1 MRARTIGY
9 RISRFFRYANATVSL
24 VAVVG
29 VCFWAGSLA
38 SLHRSLPTQL
48 RTGRYQPRLTT
59 EIYSTELHPDG
70 HETHTLLGQVYK
82 ENRQLVSLRAIPL
95 HLQQATVA
103 VEDRRFYQHRGIS
116 PRDMLRAAWINLRS
130 RRITQGAS
138 TITQQLVRN
147 VWLSPARTW
156 DRKIKE
162 ILLAVAIE
170 RRFAKDEILEM
181 YLNEVYYGHG
191 AYGVKTAAWTLFGK
205 KLKELTLGELTLIAG
220 LPKAPTYYSPYN
232 HPKRAKARRREV
244 LAALRREGYISA
256 AQVKA
261 ADEEQ
266 IQSRLRDRQEAGI
279 ASYQAP
285 HFTHLVIRLLC
296 DTYGVD
302 TVYQGGLR
310 VYTTLDI
317 RLQRVAEKELKTG
330 VKDLRRRRRIKGNLI
345 GQGALACVNVHT
357 GEVLAM
363 VGGVGAYKKIQYNR
377 AHPGPPQYG
386 RQPGSSFKPYVW
398 ATALESGYGPNSI
411 FSGGPFSKYVGG
423 EWWRPKNYSSGQSHN
438 WTLRNALARSVN
450 LVSVRLVDKLGVD
463 KVRHYA
469 AALLDI
475 PVEQRLTP
483 YLSLA
488 LGVSEL
494 STLEQASGFACFAS
508 GGLRA
513 KRHFIKRIENYSGEV
528 LVRTRPQT
536 TRVLRKPVAISMIS
550 MLRSVVTSGTGKS
563 ARPGHPLACGKTG
576 TTQDGRDAW
585 WVGFTPDLA
594 AAVWIGNDDNSPMR
608 RSSGG
613 GFCAPIW
620 ARFMKQAVETLE
632 CDGKFPEGSGVTA
645 TRASQPGEEKEEEE
659 EEEKEE
665 GVWLKVC
672 TETER
677 LATDF
682 CSSTYEKYFAPGEP
696 IPGRCTKHTGL
707 SVAPPPTPSAPSPPP
722 GETGREP
729 AATVR
734 INICVESGKLAGPY
748 CPRTV
753 ERELP
758 AGAAPTEVC
767 TLHRPPAAPPEPP
780 AAPEEEPVTT
790 ETPAPGSPPLE
801 QDEPE

>member
-1 MRARTIGY
+1 MRTRTPGY
-9 RISRFFRYANATVSL
+9 RINRFFRYANAGIGV

-38 SLHRSLPTQL
+38 SLHSSLPTEL
-48 RTGRYQPRLTT
+48 RVGRYQPRLTT

-70 HETHTLLGQVYK
+70 RETHTLLGQVYK
-82 ENRQLVSLRAIPL
+82 ENRQLVSLRRIPVY
-95 HLQQATVA
+95 LQQSTVA
-103 VEDRRFYQHRGIS
+103 VEDHRFYQHRGIS

-130 RRITQGAS
+130 RRVAQGAS

-147 VWLSPARTW
+147 MWLSPARTW

-191 AYGVKTAAWTLFGK
+191 AYGVKTAAWTFFGK
-205 KLKELTLGELTLIAG
+205 RLNELTLGELTLIAG
-220 LPKAPTYYSPYN
+220 LPKAPAYYSPYN

-244 LAALRREGYISA
+244 LAAMRRQGHISA
-256 AQVKA
+256 AQFKA

-279 ASYQAP
+279 ASYLAP

-296 DTYGVD
+296 DRYGVD
-302 TVYQGGLR
+302 TVYAGGLR

-317 RLQRVAEKELKTG
+317 RLQRIAEKELKAG
-330 VKDLRRRRRIKGNLI
+330 VQKRREQGWIKGNLI

-363 VGGVGAYKKIQYNR
+363 VGGVGEYKDIQYNR

-411 FSGGPFSKYVGG
+411 FSGGPLSIYVGSG
-423 EWWRPKNYSSGQSHN
+423 EWWHPKNYSSGQGHN
-438 WTLRNALARSVN
+438 WSLQDALAWSVN
-450 LVSVRLVDKLGVD
+450 LVSVRLVREVGVK

-469 AALLDI
+469 ATMLDI
-475 PVEQRLTP
+475 PAEPRLAP

-494 STLEQASGFACFAS
+494 SPLEQASGFACFAS
-508 GGLRA
+508 GGLQA
-513 KRHFIKRIENYSGEV
+513 KRQFIKRIENYGGEV
-528 LVRTRPQT
+528 LVRTKPQI

-550 MLRSVVTSGTGKS
+550 MLHRVITSGTGKRAS
-563 ARPGHPLACGKTG
+563 AVGYPAGGKTG

-585 WVGFTPDLA
+585 WVGFTPDLS
-594 AAVWIGNDDNSPMR
+594 AAVWMGNDDNSPMR
-608 RSSGG
+608 HSSGG

-620 ARFMKQAVETLE
+620 ARFMKQAMETLE
-632 CDGKFPEGSGVTA
+632 YNGEFPEGSGVTA
-645 TRASQPGEEKEEEE
+645 TRAGQPEEEE
-659 EEEKEE
+659 EEEEPE
-665 GVWLKVC
+665 GIVLAIC
-672 TETER
+672 TETGR
-677 LATDF
+677 LATRF
-682 CSSTYEKYFAPGEP
+682 CPNTAEKYFAPREP
-696 IPGRCTKHTGL
+696 IPGRCTKHTGPAGTPAT
-707 SVAPPPTPSAPSPPP
+707 APHTPSAS
-722 GETGREP
+722 GEKPTVERP
-729 AATVR
+729 ATVR
-734 INICVESGKLAGPY
+734 VTICVDSGKLAGPY
-748 CPRTV
+748 CPQTV
-753 ERELP
+753 EREFP
-758 AGAAPTEVC
+758 AGSAPTEVC
-767 TLHRPPAAPPEPP
+767 NLHGPPPAPAEATTAPEERSTTTEPAPGPPPAAD
-780 AAPEEEPVTT
+780 
-790 ETPAPGSPPLE
+790 